1 MQQHVLW
8 RKKKNGNPPGRARP
22 LSAYVVEQKFGW
34 LSFDCPEVITRKSG
48 TCRTGPL
55 PAQPSRL
62 AARVIRVAVIPYIG
76 ELTINYFRDW
86 ISARASC
93 ACEGLSQLARS
104 DRLESS
110 RFAPLT
116 AGRPSVARWR
126 PCGRLLDSGRQ
137 AGGSLRD
144 SFFDGRSWLNLRRA
158 IRPGAALFTITT
170 LPALVWLP
178 HLQPQFN
185 LSLATEPNGGL

>member
-1 MQQHVLW
+1 MYFGVKRKMVTPLVGPPKIWNVPNWAAAGAAVPVGGAGDPRCRHSLYRRIDDQLFPRLDICACVL
-8 RKKKNGNPPGRARP
+8 
-22 LSAYVVEQKFGW
+22 
-34 LSFDCPEVITRKSG
+34 
-48 TCRTGPL
+48 
-55 PAQPSRL
+55 RL
-62 AARVIRVAVIPYIG
+62 RGAV
-76 ELTINYFRDW
+76 TACAVR
-86 ISARASC
+86 SARKF
-93 ACEGLSQLARS
+93 QV
-104 DRLESS
+104 
-110 RFAPLT
+110 
-116 AGRPSVARWR
+116 GRPSVARWR